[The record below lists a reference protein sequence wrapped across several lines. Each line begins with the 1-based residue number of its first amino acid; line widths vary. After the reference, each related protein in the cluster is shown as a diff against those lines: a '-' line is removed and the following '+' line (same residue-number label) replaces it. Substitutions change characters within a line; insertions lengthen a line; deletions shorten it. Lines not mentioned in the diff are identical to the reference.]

1 MEELREAP
9 VSGHIFRRKRES
21 GDRWMAKWRVAAGQ
35 HQRVIGKAWIGRG
48 RPPEGQ
54 LTRLFGS
61 VSTGLVRVAGRPLML
76 VSERAGAPT

>member
-1 MEELREAP
+1 
-9 VSGHIFRRKRES
+9 
-21 GDRWMAKWRVAAGQ
+21 MAKWRVAAGQ

-76 VSERAGAPT
+76 GSERAGAPT